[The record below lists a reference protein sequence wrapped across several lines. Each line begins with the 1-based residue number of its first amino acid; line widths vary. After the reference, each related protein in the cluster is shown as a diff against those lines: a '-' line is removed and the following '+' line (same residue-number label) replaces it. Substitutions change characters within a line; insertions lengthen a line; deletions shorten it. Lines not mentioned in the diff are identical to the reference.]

1 MHWTLARKG
10 IKNVK
15 NPYRMEPVL
24 FKEKVQNSLR
34 CKVSFLGK
42 EEIMLQVSD
51 SQFQNITSW
60 LHLVVK
66 ENIRP
71 LHPKRNQ
78 KYKNHT
84 TNELLVFRYA
94 LTIEG
99 SAYRILL
106 VKIKNKY
113 YWEFHLGK
121 HDYYDKLRKKL
132 FLG

>member
-1 MHWTLARKG
+1 
-10 IKNVK
+10 
-15 NPYRMEPVL
+15 MEPEI
-24 FKEKVQNSLR
+24 FKEKVQNILE

-42 EEIMLQVSD
+42 EEIILKISD

-60 LHLVVK
+60 LHSIVK
-66 ENIRP
+66 EDIRP
-71 LHPKRNQ
+71 LHPKRDQ
-78 KYKNHT
+78 RYKNHT

-94 LTIEG
+94 LKIEG
-99 SAYRILL
+99 SAHRILL

-121 HDYYDKLRKKL
+121 HEYYDKLRKKL